1 MNRKA
6 DGEKRC
12 PRFPPLLVKGNS
24 MNQIYLG
31 RSCRRFAAL
40 LSLLSLFAFVGCGGG
55 GAQGK
60 LTGKVLY
67 KGKPVT
73 GGSVIFRPSSAS
85 ENTVTAPIDPNG
97 NYTATVP
104 AGVVKIAVDNRDLQP
119 PEATSKKEPRPNLP
133 KVGNVTS
140 DTPDPRVNPQKPAGT
155 YVKLPDKYHDVASSG
170 LSYTVKSG
178 SQNYDINLEEAK

>member
-1 MNRKA
+1 MNGTHLRRTC
-6 DGEKRC
+6 GRC
-12 PRFPPLLVKGNS
+12 AVPL
-24 MNQIYLG
+24 
-31 RSCRRFAAL
+31 A
-40 LSLLSLFAFVGCGGG
+40 LLSLFALVGCGSG

-97 NYTATVP
+97 NYTAMVP
-104 AGVVKIAVDNRDLQP
+104 AGVVKIAVDNRELQP
-119 PEATSKKEPRPNLP
+119 PEATAKKEPRPNLP
-133 KVGNVTS
+133 KVGNVPS

-155 YVKLPDKYHDVASSG
+155 YIKLPDKYHDVASSG

>member
-1 MNRKA
+1 MNW
-6 DGEKRC
+6 
-12 PRFPPLLVKGNS
+12 
-24 MNQIYLG
+24 IYLG
-31 RSCRRFAAL
+31 RTSGRFAAL
-40 LSLLSLFAFVGCGGG
+40 LALLALFALVGCGGS

-85 ENTVTAPIDPNG
+85 ENTVTARIDPTG

-104 AGVVKIAVDNRDLQP
+104 AGVVKIAVDNRELQP
-119 PEATSKKEPRPNLP
+119 PEATAKKEPRPNLP
-133 KVGNVTS
+133 KVGNVPA
-140 DTPDPRVNPQKPAGT
+140 DTPDPRVKPQKPAGT
-155 YVKLPDKYHDVASSG
+155 YIKLPDKYHDVASSG

-178 SQNYDINLEEAK
+178 AQNYDINLEEAK

>member
-1 MNRKA
+1 MN
-6 DGEKRC
+6 G
-12 PRFPPLLVKGNS
+12 
-24 MNQIYLG
+24 YLR
-31 RSCRRFAAL
+31 RSCGRFAPW
-40 LSLLSLFAFVGCGGG
+40 LSLLCLFALVGCGSG

-85 ENTVTAPIDPNG
+85 ENTVTVPILPDG
-97 NYTATVP
+97 SYTATVP
-104 AGVVKIAVDNRDLQP
+104 AGVVKIAVDNRELQP
-119 PEATSKKEPRPNLP
+119 PETTAKKEHPRNLP
-133 KVGNVTS
+133 KVGNVGT

-155 YVKLPDKYHDVASSG
+155 YIKLPDKYHDVASSG

-178 SQNYDINLEEAK
+178 SQTYNIDLEEAK